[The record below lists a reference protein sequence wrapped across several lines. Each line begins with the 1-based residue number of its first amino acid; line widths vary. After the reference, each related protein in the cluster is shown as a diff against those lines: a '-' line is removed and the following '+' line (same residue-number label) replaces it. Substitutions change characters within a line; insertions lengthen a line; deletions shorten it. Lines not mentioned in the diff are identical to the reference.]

1 MNWSHVKLIFH
12 REVRDQLRDRRTMF
26 TICILPLLLYPLMGM
41 VMMQVAQFHRE
52 QHVTIGV
59 VGYENWPENF
69 PLITNVENDKIRW
82 KKLAS
87 DDALVRVFEASAV
100 KGKATSVGEKGVGSH
115 NQSADPA
122 AAEKLLRQLES
133 DAIIWVPPSFRESIT
148 RDSMLVLSNQRWE
161 RSQLAAQCLN
171 ERISEW
177 HAHWLRSHLK
187 VSEIGAAIMDP
198 PNVQQVDVS
207 NAEMKRAIVWS
218 KILPF
223 VMLVWALTGAFYPAI
238 DLCAGE
244 KERGTLETLLCS
256 PARRREIVWGKLLT
270 VMCFSIGTALLNLAS
285 MHTTASLVMSQFSG
299 LGAGDMVAAM
309 GPLPLRSMGWL
320 ILLVIPISAMFSAL
334 ALAVACL
341 ARSTKEGQYY
351 LMPLLLVGLP
361 LVMLPMIPGVVL
373 SPGTSIVPVT
383 GAVLMSRALMDGEFM
398 HALLHLPTVATVT
411 VLCCLLSI
419 RWAVKQFESENVM
432 FRDIERSSMTQWI
445 RNVWRQRED
454 TPTPNESILC
464 GLLILVC
471 LFFGRLSLGGMTLS
485 WQAIVQ
491 STIVIQLGMILA
503 PALIMATILT
513 RSVRKSLRFNR
524 PGVME
529 LVATVLL
536 AISLHPAYTGFASLV
551 GAEYKLGE
559 QTTSM
564 LMQFDSI
571 IAAAP
576 MWSVLLVLAL
586 VPAVCEELAFRGF
599 LFAGLQRNNGHIRA
613 ILLTSLLFGLSH
625 GVLQQTITASVI
637 GLLLGWLAFRTGG
650 VVCTIVFHCVH
661 NSISMLLASYSSRGS
676 TAPQWLSWA
685 IESSNGQLAY
695 TGTWCTLS
703 VGVAITLIAWFASQ
717 ASVLSS
723 RTVFGSQTSQS
734 QRKGPSSHR
743 LTFVETAAL
752 SDTTGC
758 LFDLAS
764 NANPERI

>member
-59 VGYENWPENF
+59 VGYENWPADF
-69 PLITNVENDKIRW
+69 PLITDVKNDKIHW

-87 DDALVRVFEASAV
+87 DSELVQSFAKSYVTSDPGTKDASGTQASKQITAPVVAERV
-100 KGKATSVGEKGVGSH
+100 
-115 NQSADPA
+115 
-122 AAEKLLRQLES
+122 LRQMES
-133 DAIIWVPPSFRESIT
+133 DAIIWVPESFKDSIAQ
-148 RDSMLVLSNQRWE
+148 DSLVVLSNQRWE
-161 RSQLAAQCLN
+161 RSQLAVQCLQ
-171 ERISEW
+171 ERMNDW
-177 HAHWLRSHLK
+177 HANWLRNHMKATEMGATILEPPK
-187 VSEIGAAIMDP
+187 VRQIDASD
-198 PNVQQVDVS
+198 
-207 NAEMKRAIVWS
+207 AEMKRALVWS

-285 MHTTASLVMSQFSG
+285 MHTTASIVMSKFAG

-309 GPLPLRSMGWL
+309 GPLPLHSMVWL

-351 LMPLLLVGLP
+351 LMPLLLVGMP

-373 SPGTSIVPVT
+373 SPGTSIIPVT
-383 GAVLMSRALMDGEFM
+383 GAVLMSRALMDGEFT

-411 VLCCLLSI
+411 VLCCLLAV
-419 RWAVKQFESENVM
+419 RWAVRQFESESVM
-432 FRDIERSSMTQWI
+432 FRDVERASMKQWI

-454 TPTPNESILC
+454 TPTTNEAVLC

-471 LFFGRLSLGGMTLS
+471 LFFGRLALGGMALTWS
-485 WQAIVQ
+485 SIVQ
-491 STIVIQLGMILA
+491 STVVIQLAMILA

-513 RSVRKSLRFNR
+513 RSVRKSLRLHR
-524 PGVME
+524 PVGVE
-529 LVATVLL
+529 IAGAILL
-536 AISLHPAYTGFASLV
+536 AISLHPTYAVFASMV

-559 QTTSM
+559 QTIGM

-571 IAAAP
+571 IASTP
-576 MWSVLLVLAL
+576 IWSVLLVLAL
-586 VPAVCEELAFRGF
+586 IPAICEELAFRGF
-599 LFAGLQRNNGHIRA
+599 LFAGLLRNGGHVRA
-613 ILLTSLLFGLSH
+613 ILLSSVLFGLSH
-625 GVLQQTITASVI
+625 GVLQQTITAATL
-637 GLLLGWLAFRTGG
+637 GLLIGWLAYRTGG
-650 VVCTIVFHCVH
+650 VGCSIAFHCIH
-661 NSISMLLASYSSRGS
+661 NSLSMLLAAHSSRG
-676 TAPQWLSWA
+676 TGVPYWLTWA
-685 IESSNGQLAY
+685 LEINDGRIAY
-695 TGTWCTLS
+695 TSTWCTLS
-703 VGVAITLIAWFASQ
+703 VGVSIALIAWFATKKAFAVS
-717 ASVLSS
+717 LN
-723 RTVFGSQTSQS
+723 
-734 QRKGPSSHR
+734 
-743 LTFVETAAL
+743 LEETQGIL
-752 SDTTGC
+752 RETRSGRRVG
-758 LFDLAS
+758 F
-764 NANPERI
+764 R

>member
-59 VGYENWPENF
+59 VGYENWPEDF
-69 PLITNVENDKIRW
+69 PLITEATNGKIRW
-82 KKLAS
+82 KKLLE
-87 DDALVRVFEASAV
+87 DDVLVGAFEFSKLQKTVSGTIESQGAL
-100 KGKATSVGEKGVGSH
+100 
-115 NQSADPA
+115 NQQSADPA

-133 DAIIWVPPSFRESIT
+133 DAVIWVPTNFKDFNS
-148 RDSMLVLSNQRWE
+148 RDSMVVLSNQRWE
-161 RSQLAAQCLN
+161 RSQLAVQCLN
-171 ERISEW
+171 ERIGQW
-177 HAHWLRSHLK
+177 HAHWVRSRLK
-187 VSEIGAAIMDP
+187 DTQIGAAILDP
-198 PNVQQVDVS
+198 PLVQQVDVS
-207 NAEMKRAIVWS
+207 NAEAKRAIVWS

-256 PARRREIVWGKLLT
+256 PARRKEIVWGKLLT

-299 LGAGDMVAAM
+299 LGAGDMVTAM
-309 GPLPLRSMGWL
+309 GPLPLHSMGWL
-320 ILLVIPISAMFSAL
+320 ILLVVPISAMFSAL

-383 GAVLMSRALMDGEFM
+383 GAVLMARALMDGEYL

-411 VLCCLLSI
+411 VLSCLLSV
-419 RWAVKQFESENVM
+419 RWAVRQFESENVM
-432 FRDIERSSMTQWI
+432 FRDSERSSMSQWI

-454 TPTPNESILC
+454 TPTTNESILC

-471 LFFGRLSLGGMTLS
+471 LFFGRLSLTGMTLS
-485 WQAIVQ
+485 WMSIVQ
-491 STIVIQLGMILA
+491 STIVIQIGMILA
-503 PALIMATILT
+503 PALIMATMLT
-513 RSVRKSLRFNR
+513 RSVRSSLRLNR
-524 PGVME
+524 PRITE
-529 LVATVLL
+529 LLASVLL
-536 AISLHPAYTGFASLV
+536 AVCLHPTYTAFAWLV
-551 GAEYKLGE
+551 GSEYKIGE
-559 QTTSM
+559 QTISM

-571 IAAAP
+571 IASAP
-576 MWSVLLVLAL
+576 MWSVLLVLAV

-599 LFAGLQRNNGHIRA
+599 LFSGMQRNNGHVRA

-650 VVCTIVFHCVH
+650 VICTIAFHCIH
-661 NSISMLLASYSSRGS
+661 NSISMLLGSQSSRGGS
-676 TAPQWLSWA
+676 APQWLSWA
-685 IESSNGQLAY
+685 IESHNGQLAY

-703 VGVAITLIAWFASQ
+703 VGVAIALIAWFASKKSMAVSLQ
-717 ASVLSS
+717 NFGKHNLQSS
-723 RTVFGSQTSQS
+723 KHAMNRV
-734 QRKGPSSHR
+734 
-743 LTFVETAAL
+743 
-752 SDTTGC
+752 
-758 LFDLAS
+758 
-764 NANPERI
+764 